1 MCSLWVLF
9 LLLWFKWK
17 DLKFRTENL
26 PPYIFMGESMGAH
39 YLNAFD
45 NQKFNI
51 TLLVEQK
58 NSIVI

>member
-1 MCSLWVLF
+1 MYSLWVLF
-9 LLLWFKWK
+9 LLLRFKWK

-26 PPYIFMGESMGAH
+26 SPAVLLFGEPMGVH

-51 TLLVEQK
+51 TLVVE
-58 NSIVI
+58 